1 MNQKHLLNALGNVDE
16 TYIENAA
23 STIGKSTSGI
33 RLRRRLPAA
42 LIAAM
47 LAMLLMGAGVV
58 AVIYGDSIQSWFGH
72 YFGLVTGQ
80 EMSEGQSAL
89 IDHLS
94 QDISQS
100 QTVGET
106 IVTVDSVTVG
116 DDSFYLLLRVKGTE
130 LSNRHSYSFD
140 GVTLEV
146 SPDPME
152 DVDGIGS
159 HGIQYHGLDGDG
171 AALLLMDYSY
181 ATQEEFEIDPSP
193 LEVHLIL
200 EDFMRSPQTDKR
212 KMVTE
217 GIWEFNFTIDR
228 SQPPASMSLPDTEV
242 MAMNLELREEVPVL
256 LTNIELTNTGI
267 RFQYDYSEGTISL
280 ESHLDILLK
289 TGASI
294 NYSDGAGTPLGD
306 GTTLNCSYHWMIPVN
321 LDEVEAVKVGETI
334 IPVPQPNS

>member
-16 TYIENAA
+16 TYIEDSA
-23 STIGKSTSGI
+23 STISKSTSGV

-72 YFGLVTGQ
+72 YFGIVTGQ

-116 DDSFYLLLRVKGTE
+116 DDSFYLLVRVEGVE
-130 LSNRHSYSFD
+130 LSKRHSYSFD
-140 GVTLEV
+140 GVTMEV
-146 SPDPME
+146 SPDPIE
-152 DVDGIGS
+152 GVGGIGS
-159 HGIQYHGLDGDG
+159 LGIQHHGLDGDG

-181 ATQEEFEIDPSP
+181 AAQEEFEIDTSP

-200 EDFMRSPQTDKR
+200 EDFMRSPQTDER

-228 SQPPASMSLPDTEV
+228 SQPPASVSLPDTEV
-242 MAMNLELREEVPVL
+242 MAMNLNLREEVPVL

-267 RFQYDYSEGTISL
+267 RFQYDYSEGTIAL
-280 ESHLDILLK
+280 ESHLDVILK
-289 TGASI
+289 SGASI
-294 NYSDGAGTPLGD
+294 NYGSGSGTPLPD
-306 GTTLNCSYHWMIPVN
+306 GTTLTCSYQWMIPVN

-334 IPVPQPNS
+334 IPVPQTTP